1 MVQKNAASNLPSNLV
16 AGLDIGTTKVCMVA
30 ALVQGK
36 ELEIIGTGIAPSTG
50 LKKGVIVNRA
60 ATVQAI
66 GQALDECQKK
76 CGYTIESVCVGI
88 AGEHVEGVDSHGIV
102 SIKNDVIDHDDIM
115 RVIDSAKPAG
125 FESKI
130 PIHILSKDYTV
141 DYQSG
146 FDNPLGIV
154 GKRLEADVHV
164 ILASSTALANITRSC
179 MDAGLKVERVVLE
192 PYASA
197 LSVLNEDEKELGV
210 LLLDIGGGTTDIVAY
225 KDKSIQVSGII
236 PIGGSNVTHDIS
248 VGLTAPYGRA
258 EKIKCQEGS
267 VCILASEQNQP
278 INLNPIEGHPTRP
291 VIRQAMVKIIE
302 PRYIEIFDEV
312 RKMLEK
318 PSSSFEK
325 TRFSLEK
332 TGSSLEKTG
341 PSFDSI
347 YSSGVVLTG
356 GASQIKNLALLAK
369 DFFKLHTRIGYP
381 DSHVRGA
388 NDFVKDPAYATAVGL
403 LKYVIQNEN
412 ADHTVEQSLNIN
424 RKTKGENGFLK
435 FIKQFF

>member
-1 MVQKNAASNLPSNLV
+1 MIQKNAASNLPSNLV

-30 ALVQGK
+30 ALVQGN

-50 LKKGVIVNRA
+50 LKKGVIVNRE

-66 GQALDECQKK
+66 GQALDKCQQK

-88 AGEHVEGVDSHGIV
+88 AGEHVEGVNSHGVV
-102 SIKNDVIDHDDIM
+102 SIKNDIIDHNDIM
-115 RVIDSAKPAG
+115 RVIDSAKPACP
-125 FESKI
+125 ESKI
-130 PIHILSKDYTV
+130 SIHILSKDYTV

-146 FDNPLGIV
+146 FDNPQGIA

-236 PIGGSNVTHDIS
+236 PIGGSNVTYDIS
-248 VGLTAPYGRA
+248 VGLITPRGYA
-258 EKIKCQEGS
+258 EDIKCREGS
-267 VCILASEQNQP
+267 VCISGDKQDEIIQ
-278 INLNPIEGHPTRP
+278 INSIEGHPTRP
-291 VIRQAMVKIIE
+291 VFRKAIAEIIE
-302 PRYIEIFDEV
+302 PRYTEIFETALK
-312 RKMLEK
+312 RLEK
-318 PSSSFEK
+318 AGSSFA
-325 TRFSLEK
+325 
-332 TGSSLEKTG
+332 
-341 PSFDSI
+341 SI
-347 YSSGVVLTG
+347 CSSGVVLTG
-356 GASQIKNLALLAK
+356 GASQIKGLALLAEK
-369 DFFKLHTRIGYP
+369 VFKTHTRIGYP
-381 DSHVRGA
+381 NSHVQGA
-388 NDFVKDPAYATAVGL
+388 NDFVQHPAYATAVGL
-403 LKYVIQNEN
+403 LKYVIQNES
-412 ADHTVEQSLNIN
+412 ADYTVEQPININ
-424 RKTKGENGFLK
+424 RKKKGEDGFLK

>member
-30 ALVQGK
+30 ALVQDK

-76 CGYTIESVCVGI
+76 CGYTIESVYVGI
-88 AGEHVEGVDSHGIV
+88 AGEHVEGVDSQGIV

-115 RVIDSAKPAG
+115 RVIDSAKLPG
-125 FESKI
+125 MESKI

-154 GKRLEADVHV
+154 GKRLEADFHV
-164 ILASSTALANITRSC
+164 IVASSTALANITRSC

-267 VCILASEQNQP
+267 VCILANEQNQP
-278 INLNPIEGHPTRP
+278 ISLNPIEGHPTRP

-302 PRYIEIFDEV
+302 PRYIEIFEEV

-318 PSSSFEK
+318 PRSSSEK

-332 TGSSLEKTG
+332 TGS
-341 PSFDSI
+341 SFDSI

-356 GASQIKNLALLAK
+356 GASKIKNLALLAK

-412 ADHTVEQSLNIN
+412 ADHTVEQPLNIN
-424 RKTKGENGFLK
+424 RQTKGENGFLK